1 MPSDRLIRRR
11 AGRLTAAVLVVALLA
26 GCASADKNQTTTSN
40 SSGSSATTASSSSG
54 SSGMSGMSG
63 MSGSS
68 SKAMVVNGIKAIP
81 SQLLASA
88 QWQGMTIEARTMTAA
103 PFMVYN
109 GTSWTEIKAT
119 PKTSFHLMVMLND
132 AHTGVA
138 IPYSTVWTTI
148 TKSGKIDYDERLWP
162 MISAFMGPHY
172 GNNVSLPGAGR
183 YQLTLLISP
192 PIAARHLEYKDVW
205 LKPHRVTV
213 SFNWKPVP

>member
-1 MPSDRLIRRR
+1 MRDFIT
-11 AGRLTAAVLVVALLA
+11 GRGVTRCVAVLAAASAIA
-26 GCASADKNQTTTSN
+26 GCASANKTQ
-40 SSGSSATTASSSSG
+40 TTASGAGSSKTTAS

-63 MSGSS
+63 MSSMGSDS
-68 SKAMVVNGIKAIP
+68 VPEVNGIKPIP
-81 SQLLASA
+81 SQLLATA
-88 QWQGMTIEARTMTAA
+88 EWQGMKIEARTMTAA
-103 PFMVYN
+103 PFMIYN
-109 GTSWTEIKAT
+109 GTGWSEVKAT

-138 IPYSTVWTTI
+138 IPYSTVWATF
-148 TKSGKIDYDERLWP
+148 TKAGKVDYDERMWP

-172 GNNVSLPGAGR
+172 GNNVSLDGAGH

-213 SFNWKPVP
+213 SFNWKPTP